1 MGDSELWL
9 VEGQAGAATVE
20 IDLKIIILS
29 EVAQI
34 QTNAR
39 YSLCYVDTSSE
50 LSDRCV

>member
-1 MGDSELWL
+1 MKYYSSIKNE
-9 VEGQAGAATVE
+9 VMEFAGE
-20 IDLKIIILS
+20 WIDLKVIILS

-39 YSLCYVDTSSE
+39 CPLSYVDTSSE